1 MKILAA
7 IDNSSSTGAVLKAI
21 AAQAQPQKTSVR
33 VLHVLQPVSSA
44 VPPQM
49 SPGYAPELEP
59 FAKPAKELL
68 AEAEKTLAASGF
80 KVETMLKK
88 GDVRESII
96 DTAEEWGADL
106 ILLGSH
112 NRSGA
117 HRFLLGSVAESIA
130 RYAPCSVEIVRSPK
144 PH

>member
-7 IDNSSSTGAVLKAI
+7 IDNSSSTAAVLNAI

-33 VLHVLQPVSSA
+33 VLHVLQPVSIA

-59 FAKPAKELL
+59 FAKPARELL

-88 GDVRESII
+88 GDVRDSII
-96 DTAEEWGADL
+96 DTAKEWGADL
-106 ILLGSH
+106 ILLGS
-112 NRSGA
+112 GA
-117 HRFLLGSVAESIA
+117 HRFLLGGVAESIV
-130 RYAPCSVEIVRSPK
+130 RYAPCSVEIVRTPK

>member
-21 AAQAQPQKTSVR
+21 PAQAQPQKTSLG

-59 FAKPAKELL
+59 FAKPTKELL
-68 AEAEKTLAASGF
+68 AVATASCGYHA
-80 KVETMLKK
+80 
-88 GDVRESII
+88 RESGH
-96 DTAEEWGADL
+96 A
-106 ILLGSH
+106 
-112 NRSGA
+112 
-117 HRFLLGSVAESIA
+117 VAGRPPWFHDPA
-130 RYAPCSVEIVRSPK
+130 RR
-144 PH
+144 